1 MKIDEKIKEGK
12 IISCIYTGID
22 GDTLLAKIA
31 EPLNFKNKLGKS
43 SNFLSLN
50 ILNTLKSKKV
60 DSNTLEELES
70 ILISSDIS
78 LDVVNQL
85 IESVKELA
93 DHMMM

>member
-1 MKIDEKIKEGK
+1 M
-12 IISCIYTGID
+12 S
-22 GDTLLAKIA
+22 LF
-31 EPLNFKNKLGKS
+31 LNFKNKLGKS

-85 IESVKELA
+85 IESVVAIPQIEERNQERLHRELTSGLIL
-93 DHMMM
+93 